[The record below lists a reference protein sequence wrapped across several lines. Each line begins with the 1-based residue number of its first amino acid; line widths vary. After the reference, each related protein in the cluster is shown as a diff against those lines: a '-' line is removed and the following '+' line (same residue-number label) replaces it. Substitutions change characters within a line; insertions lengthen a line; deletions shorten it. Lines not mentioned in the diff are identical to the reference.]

1 MLRNYG
7 ILLFKTSLDLPPMVE
22 DYDQN
27 NWLCFSL
34 FFQLVLKNVQLI
46 RELNDAS
53 SYVKSKWLI
62 IPVVK
67 IKSFLWNAYKLYIY
81 IYYIYS
87 IEHRSLTFDTQRR
100 NFSSYR
106 CFLRFLF
113 NTHSLSLF
121 LSLPFALYSLSLSL
135 SLCYW
140 RCEVVVDTMLS
151 EQHVLFEKKKKTPEK
166 KFLWQNVPCFVWYTL
181 QWPNISSNIYKY

>member
-1 MLRNYG
+1 MQSMLRNYG

-81 IYYIYS
+81 IYTIYIRLNIVRWLS
-87 IEHRSLTFDTQRR
+87 IRKDET
-100 NFSSYR
+100 
-106 CFLRFLF
+106 FLRIDVSCAFCLILILS
-113 NTHSLSLF
+113 HSF
-121 LSLPFALYSLSLSL
+121 SLSLSRYTRSL
-135 SLCYW
+135 SRSRYAT
-140 RCEVVVDTMLS
+140 EDA
-151 EQHVLFEKKKKTPEK
+151 K
-166 KFLWQNVPCFVWYTL
+166 
-181 QWPNISSNIYKY
+181 